1 MNFYIVAG
9 ILLIIIVSFATWGY
23 LQEYRDWRSR
33 ILENREAEALVKRL
47 VYGEGMLDEPASF
60 LDQGTEVD

>member
-23 LQEYRDWRSR
+23 FQEYRDWRSR
-33 ILENREAEALVKRL
+33 IL
-47 VYGEGMLDEPASF
+47 
-60 LDQGTEVD
+60 